1 MDTPADPFILERIPH
16 RPPFLWLDRVVE
28 VGEAAI
34 RAEKTLPQDLDVF
47 RGHYPDYPL
56 MPGVLLCE
64 AVFQA
69 GAVLLGELLRQEPE
83 AGGGAV
89 PVLTRILGARFKRE
103 VRPGDRLEIR
113 AALVERM
120 GPAWMMKGSVRVGG
134 KVAVQADDQV
144 VSASETRALKK
155 RVREL
160 ERLLGK
166 KTMEVEI
173 LKEAIEIETAAQ
185 FSRVSACPFF

>member
-28 VGEAAI
+28 MGEAAI
-34 RAEKTLPQDLDVF
+34 CAEKTLPEDLDVF

-69 GAVLLGELLRQEPE
+69 GAVLLGELLRQEAE
-83 AGGGAV
+83 GGGGAV

-134 KVAVQADDQV
+134 KVAVQVEFAC
-144 VSASETRALKK
+144 AR
-155 RVREL
+155 RE
-160 ERLLGK
+160 G
-166 KTMEVEI
+166 
-173 LKEAIEIETAAQ
+173 
-185 FSRVSACPFF
+185 

>member
-83 AGGGAV
+83 ARGGAV

-134 KVAVQADDQV
+134 KVAVQVEFAC
-144 VSASETRALKK
+144 AR
-155 RVREL
+155 RE
-160 ERLLGK
+160 G
-166 KTMEVEI
+166 
-173 LKEAIEIETAAQ
+173 
-185 FSRVSACPFF
+185 